1 MKKEKKQ
8 VAKLEKTA
16 KVDSKK
22 MLITD
27 AISESYMRDK
37 IEKKK
42 GRPKKPKNH
51 FKDPIKNVDIK
62 ELKRVTKTMSKATLE
77 DIEKYLENYIE
88 LSYPILEQVLGKEFF
103 SVLIQKPNVREI
115 LSSENVKK
123 VIAEM
128 TKEFTDYTLE
138 LLDALTGFK
147 IPLKDINQVS
157 MESQQLKKFKE
168 KYSEK
173 LKKEIDS
180 YYATHTSNEGF
191 KRIVTEY
198 LSDKEGKPIEEALE
212 KQPEKLTA
220 DLEDAVKSVTSPIGI
235 GLLPTS
241 DGISD
246 DLIPQQAITD
256 LAQVISLRITNKTD
270 DKLHNVKIFNYDF
283 KEQNQIKY
291 ENLIGM
297 SYSEFLRKWD
307 KLESKKYTIKK
318 IRLRCVCNYKKFQN
332 KQLEAELYYK
342 NKDIFSKEYVNPV
355 QTKLFYSPLQAQD
368 DIIDIEKSYTILSNS
383 EFELEYLMPDTAVE
397 VHFFIIKNPEK

>member
-22 MLITD
+22 VLITD
-27 AISESYMRDK
+27 ATSESYTRNK
-37 IEKKK
+37 IEKKR

-103 SVLIQKPNVREI
+103 NVLIQKPNVREI

-138 LLDALTGFK
+138 ILDALTGFK

-198 LSDKEGKPIEEALE
+198 LGDKECKPIEEALE
-212 KQPEKLTA
+212 KQSEKLID

-241 DGISD
+241 EGISD
-246 DLIPQQAITD
+246 DLIPQKPIELD
-256 LAQVISLRITNKTD
+256 QVISLRITNKTD
-270 DKLHNVKIFNYDF
+270 DKIHNVKILNYDF

-297 SYSEFLRKWD
+297 AYSEFLRKWD

-368 DIIDIEKSYTILSNS
+368 NIIDIEKSYTILANS

>member
-22 MLITD
+22 VLITD
-27 AISESYMRDK
+27 ATSESYTRNK
-37 IEKKK
+37 IEKKR

-103 SVLIQKPNVREI
+103 NVLIQKPNVREI

-173 LKKEIDS
+173 LKKEIDR

-198 LSDKEGKPIEEALE
+198 LGDKECKPIEEALE
-212 KQPEKLTA
+212 KQPEKLID

-241 DGISD
+241 EGISD
-246 DLIPQQAITD
+246 DLIPQKPIELD
-256 LAQVISLRITNKTD
+256 QVISLRITNKTD
-270 DKLHNVKIFNYDF
+270 DKIHNVKILNYDF

-297 SYSEFLRKWD
+297 AYSEFLRKWD

-368 DIIDIEKSYTILSNS
+368 DIIDIEKSYTILANS

>member
-27 AISESYMRDK
+27 ASSESYTRNK
-37 IEKKK
+37 IEKKR

-138 LLDALTGFK
+138 ILDALTGFK
-147 IPLKDINQVS
+147 IPLKDINQVY

-198 LSDKEGKPIEEALE
+198 LGDKECKPIEEALE
-212 KQPEKLTA
+212 KQSEKLID
-220 DLEDAVKSVTSPIGI
+220 DLEDAVKSVISPIGV
-235 GLLPTS
+235 GLLPTPE
-241 DGISD
+241 GISTN
-246 DLIPQQAITD
+246 LIPQQAITD
-256 LAQVISLRITNKTD
+256 LSQVISLRLTNTTD
-270 DKLHNVKIFNYDF
+270 EKLHNVKIFNFDF
-283 KEQNQIKY
+283 KGQYQIKY
-291 ENLIGM
+291 ENLTGM
-297 SYSEFLRKWD
+297 AYSEFLRKWD
-307 KLESKKYTIKK
+307 KLESKKYNINKV
-318 IRLRCVCNYKKFQN
+318 RLVAICDYKKFER
-332 KQLEAELYYK
+332 KQLGG
-342 NKDIFSKEYVNPV
+342 
-355 QTKLFYSPLQAQD
+355 KLFYKNTNVFSLSSSVPTEPMMWCSPFQEQPN
-368 DIIDIEKSYTILSNS
+368 IIDIERTFRILSDT

>member
-22 MLITD
+22 VLITD

-103 SVLIQKPNVREI
+103 NVLIQKPNVREI

-138 LLDALTGFK
+138 ILDALTGFK
-147 IPLKDINQVS
+147 IPLKDINQVY

-198 LSDKEGKPIEEALE
+198 LGDKECKPIEEALE
-212 KQPEKLTA
+212 KQPEKLID
-220 DLEDAVKSVTSPIGI
+220 DLEDAVKSVISPIGV

-241 DGISD
+241 ESISD
-246 DLIPQQAITD
+246 DLIPQKPIELD
-256 LAQVISLRITNKTD
+256 QVISLRITNKTD

-297 SYSEFLRKWD
+297 AYSEFLRKWD

-368 DIIDIEKSYTILSNS
+368 NIIDIEKSYTILSNS

>member
-212 KQPEKLTA
+212 KQPEKLID

-241 DGISD
+241 KSIST

-256 LAQVISLRITNKTD
+256 LAQVISLRLTNTTD
-270 DKLHNVKIFNYDF
+270 EKLHNVKIFNFDF

-307 KLESKKYTIKK
+307 KLESKKYNINKV
-318 IRLRCVCNYKKFQN
+318 RLVAICDYKKFER
-332 KQLEAELYYK
+332 KQLGG
-342 NKDIFSKEYVNPV
+342 
-355 QTKLFYSPLQAQD
+355 KLFYKNTNVFSLSSSVPTEPMMWYSPFQEQPN
-368 DIIDIEKSYTILSNS
+368 IIDIERIFRILSDT

>member
-22 MLITD
+22 VLITD
-27 AISESYMRDK
+27 ATSESYMRDK
-37 IEKKK
+37 IEKKR

-51 FKDPIKNVDIK
+51 FKDTIKNVNIK

-138 LLDALTGFK
+138 ILDALTGFK

-198 LSDKEGKPIEEALE
+198 LSDKECKPIEEALE
-212 KQPEKLTA
+212 KQPEKLIA
-220 DLEDAVKSVTSPIGI
+220 DLEDAVKSVISPIGV

-241 DGISD
+241 ESIST
-246 DLIPQQAITD
+246 DLIPQKPIELD
-256 LAQVISLRITNKTD
+256 QVISLRITNKTD

-297 SYSEFLRKWD
+297 AYSEFLRKWD

-368 DIIDIEKSYTILSNS
+368 NIIDIEKSYTILSNS

>member
-8 VAKLEKTA
+8 VAKLEKKA

-22 MLITD
+22 VLITD

-138 LLDALTGFK
+138 ILDALTGFK

-191 KRIVTEY
+191 KHIVTEY

-212 KQPEKLTA
+212 KQTEKLID
-220 DLEDAVKSVTSPIGI
+220 DLEDAVKSVISPSFVASLSSPEGQGEDFTSPTPIG
-235 GLLPTS
+235 
-241 DGISD
+241 
-246 DLIPQQAITD
+246 D
-256 LAQVISLRITNKTD
+256 LAQVISLRLTNTTD
-270 DKLHNVKIFNYDF
+270 EKLHNVKIFNFDF

-368 DIIDIEKSYTILSNS
+368 DIIDIEKSYTILANS

>member
-22 MLITD
+22 VLITD

-191 KRIVTEY
+191 KHIVTEY
-198 LSDKEGKPIEEALE
+198 LGDKEGKPIEEALE
-212 KQPEKLTA
+212 KQTEKLID
-220 DLEDAVKSVTSPIGI
+220 DLEDAVKSVISPSFVASLSSPEGQGEDFTSPTPIG
-235 GLLPTS
+235 
-241 DGISD
+241 
-246 DLIPQQAITD
+246 D
-256 LAQVISLRITNKTD
+256 LAQVISLRLTNTTD
-270 DKLHNVKIFNYDF
+270 EKLHNVKIFNYDF

-307 KLESKKYTIKK
+307 KLESKKYTINKV
-318 IRLRCVCNYKKFQN
+318 RLVAICDYKKFER
-332 KQLEAELYYK
+332 KQL
-342 NKDIFSKEYVNPV
+342 SG
-355 QTKLFYSPLQAQD
+355 KLFYKNTNVFSLSSSVPTEPMMWYSPFQEQPN
-368 DIIDIEKSYTILSNS
+368 IIDIERTFRILSDT

>member
-123 VIAEM
+123 VI
-128 TKEFTDYTLE
+128 
-138 LLDALTGFK
+138 
-147 IPLKDINQVS
+147 
-157 MESQQLKKFKE
+157 
-168 KYSEK
+168 SEK
-173 LKKEIDS
+173 L
-180 YYATHTSNEGF
+180 G
-191 KRIVTEY
+191 RI
-198 LSDKEGKPIEEALE
+198 
-212 KQPEKLTA
+212 
-220 DLEDAVKSVTSPIGI
+220 
-235 GLLPTS
+235 
-241 DGISD
+241 
-246 DLIPQQAITD
+246 
-256 LAQVISLRITNKTD
+256 
-270 DKLHNVKIFNYDF
+270 
-283 KEQNQIKY
+283 
-291 ENLIGM
+291 
-297 SYSEFLRKWD
+297 
-307 KLESKKYTIKK
+307 
-318 IRLRCVCNYKKFQN
+318 
-332 KQLEAELYYK
+332 
-342 NKDIFSKEYVNPV
+342 
-355 QTKLFYSPLQAQD
+355 
-368 DIIDIEKSYTILSNS
+368 IL
-383 EFELEYLMPDTAVE
+383 
-397 VHFFIIKNPEK
+397 K